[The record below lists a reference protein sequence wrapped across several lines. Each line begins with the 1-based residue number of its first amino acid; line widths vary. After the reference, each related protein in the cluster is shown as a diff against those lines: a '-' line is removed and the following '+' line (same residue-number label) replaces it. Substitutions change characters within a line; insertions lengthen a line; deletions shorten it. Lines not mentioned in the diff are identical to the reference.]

1 MDHIIQGDIYLANL
15 SPIKGHEQAGYR
27 PVLVLQK
34 NILNRFL
41 STVVI
46 APLTTN
52 LEAKG
57 KLTTYFLEKEK
68 TGVELDSVVLLFQ
81 IRTLDKTRLT
91 KKIAHVSEEEILA
104 IKEQLEHV
112 F

>member
-1 MDHIIQGDIYLANL
+1 MIDIQQGDIYLANL

-27 PVLVLQK
+27 PILVLQK
-34 NILNRFL
+34 NVLNQFL
-41 STVVI
+41 STVVV
-46 APLTTN
+46 APLTSN
-52 LEAKG
+52 LGAKG

-68 TGVELDSVVLLFQ
+68 TGFDQDSVVLLFQ

-91 KKIAHVSEEEILA
+91 KKIAHIEVNEILA
-104 IKEQLEHV
+104 IKEQLNYV

>member
-1 MDHIIQGDIYLANL
+1 MTEIEQGDIYLADL

-34 NILNRFL
+34 NILNQFL
-41 STVVI
+41 NTVVI

-52 LEAKG
+52 LAAKG
-57 KLTTYFLEKEK
+57 KLTTYFLGKAK
-68 TGVELDSVVLLFQ
+68 SCLDYDSVVLLFQ
-81 IRTLDKTRLT
+81 IRTVDKTRLT
-91 KKIAHVSEEEILA
+91 KKISNIGNEEVLA
-104 IKEQLEHV
+104 IKEQLNYI